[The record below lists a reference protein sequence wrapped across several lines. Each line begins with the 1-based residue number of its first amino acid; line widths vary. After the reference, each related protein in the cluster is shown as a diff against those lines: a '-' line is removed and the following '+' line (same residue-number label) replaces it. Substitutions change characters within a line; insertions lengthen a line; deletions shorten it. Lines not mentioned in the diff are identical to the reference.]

1 MNMVKHVLRN
11 VTELDS
17 VEGYVVRREAS
28 PAAYAVLERVR
39 MERGR

>member
-1 MNMVKHVLRN
+1 MVKHVLRN
-11 VTELDS
+11 GTELDS
-17 VEGYVVRREAS
+17 VEGYVVRREAC